1 MAALDGHVNN
11 LLRLNPVSTGVT
23 FRVFYTAAIGVH
35 VNNLLRLNPVSAG
48 VTFRVFYT
56 AALIIIITF
65 IKRHK
70 SRNINSEALYM
81 SIYMCCRIII
91 LSLLM

>member
-23 FRVFYTAAIGVH
+23 FRVFYTAA
-35 VNNLLRLNPVSAG
+35 
-48 VTFRVFYT
+48 
-56 AALIIIITF
+56 LIIIIRTF